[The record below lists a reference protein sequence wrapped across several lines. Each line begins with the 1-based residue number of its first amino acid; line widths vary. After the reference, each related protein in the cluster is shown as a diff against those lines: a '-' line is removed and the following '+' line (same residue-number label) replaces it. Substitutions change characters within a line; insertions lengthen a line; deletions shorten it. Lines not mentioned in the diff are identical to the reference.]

1 MRCQNILILAFVAAF
16 ASGCATADVIL
27 MNPGAK
33 YPATENVQIIYE
45 EPTRK
50 HVVIGIIE
58 GDGSQYNNQSQIVR
72 AMQKKAGKIGAH
84 AIMLMS
90 TESQY
95 VPTTT
100 HANPIAGGP
109 PITLA
114 GGTAYKIKAVAIRY
128 VD

>member
-1 MRCQNILILAFVAAF
+1 MKCRNILILAFVAAF
-16 ASGCATADVIL
+16 ACGCAVADVIL
-27 MNPGAK
+27 MNPGTK
-33 YPATENVQIIYE
+33 YHATENVQIIFE

-72 AMQKKAGKIGAH
+72 AMQKKASIIGAH
-84 AIMLMS
+84 AIMIMS

-95 VPTTT
+95 VPPTT
-100 HANPIAGGP
+100 HANPISSGR